1 MATINDGINILNE
14 AVLYINTNKHSEA
27 RVLLETF
34 DRKCSGLPLTQDI
47 IFVRL
52 NAGAELAIRTG
63 WDVKETLNIIERN
76 ITAFASTPDKKVK
89 MLLRAG
95 QLERMT
101 NHMKI
106 STRYFSKALGEAEDL
121 GDDLLIAECYHKIG
135 VMFANRYPGL
145 AVYFFRKA
153 ELKFLSAN
161 HKAEAYVCRMERAK
175 LYFLTLNTRDVN
187 PRYSKLMADEALR
200 IANEPLTVDMTPYET
215 EHCQEIKAIVT
226 ANEEILMGLI
236 NNIKNIEALPKKCR
250 YEEEYMGICLEKGLW
265 NKATQMFDMYKQDC
279 IAFHTDIPDV
289 EEKLGELQQR
299 IKDRQ
304 LCKYIP
310 FHLEREPNEEI
321 TLFDLLDH
329 YSMEDEGFA
338 LDRSI
343 FRSLLPSYEQE
354 GQFEAIKMPDGK
366 VRLFPLGL
374 AFNVYYRG
382 QSKFYDPSYP
392 SIYRKSVTESQRF
405 VERMKYEELK
415 RCIKSYPATDF
426 FTNDFAF
433 VMPDGLYRPI
443 EFSVDVLALAQH
455 YGVLTELMDL
465 TSDKFIAAFF
475 ATTECDGNDVYSP
488 ITELKKEKGVFYRFS
503 NTYFN
508 PGRLP
513 EKLRAIGL
521 QPFSRPGEQMGLVYQ
536 MDKGE
541 NFNDVVISKDAF
553 THDPAVAEFIFNYTN
568 RSKKL
573 FPESPLAKHA
583 KDIAD
588 AKKFSRWAYEEAK
601 KEFYPDASDELLQS
615 YLSEQNV
622 ELADDVDFS
631 FTEEEKNECRKDWEE
646 GGREKAMAKIVFR
659 LMTEPDTVSP

>member
-1 MATINDGINILNE
+1 MNE
-14 AVLYINTNKHSEA
+14 AVLYINTNKHPEA
-27 RVLLETF
+27 RVLLEEF

-52 NAGAELAIRTG
+52 NAGAELTIRTG
-63 WDVKETLNIIERN
+63 WDVKETLNLIESN
-76 ITAFASTPDKKVK
+76 LKTFDSIPEKKVWL
-89 MLLRAG
+89 LLRAG

-106 STRYFSKALGEAEDL
+106 SPRYFSKALGEAEDL
-121 GDDLLIAECYHKIG
+121 EDDLLIAECYHKIG

-153 ELKFLSAN
+153 ELKFLFVG
-161 HKAEAYVCRMERAK
+161 HKKDAYICRMERAK
-175 LYFLTLNTRDVN
+175 LYFITLKTGNVN
-187 PRYSKLMADEALR
+187 PRYATLLADEALR
-200 IANEPLTVDMTPYET
+200 IATEHVDVDMTPYEAV
-215 EHCQEIKAIVT
+215 HCQEIKAIVT

-250 YEEEYMGICLEKGLW
+250 YEEEYIGICLEKGLW
-265 NKATQMFDMYKQDC
+265 KEAEQMFDMYKQDC

-289 EEKLGELQQR
+289 EEKLGELQQL
-299 IKDRQ
+299 IKDKQ
-304 LCKYIP
+304 PCNFIP
-310 FHLEREPNEEI
+310 FHLKRQPNEEI

-354 GQFEAIKMPDGK
+354 GLFEAIKMHDGK

-382 QSKFYDPSYP
+382 QSKYYDPSYP
-392 SIYRKSVTESQRF
+392 SLYRKGVTESQRF

-415 RCIKSYPATDF
+415 RCIESYPATDYF
-426 FTNDFAF
+426 KKDFAF
-433 VMPDGLYRPI
+433 VMPDGTYNPI

-465 TSDKFIAAFF
+465 TTDKFVAAFF
-475 ATTECDGNDVYSP
+475 ATTNCDGNDVYSP

-503 NTYFN
+503 NTYFIT
-508 PGRLP
+508 GRLP
-513 EKLRAIGL
+513 EKLRAVGL

-536 MDKGE
+536 MDKDE
-541 NFNDVVISKDAF
+541 NFNDVVISKDEF
-553 THDPAVAEFIFNYTN
+553 THNPTVAEFIFNYTN

-573 FPESPLAKHA
+573 FPESPLTRHA
-583 KDIAD
+583 QDIAKT
-588 AKKFSRWAYEEAK
+588 KKFSRWAYEEAK
-601 KEFYPDASDELLQS
+601 KEFYPNASDELLQS
-615 YLSEQNV
+615 YLSEQKI

-631 FTEEEKNECRKDWEE
+631 FSEEEINECRKDWEE
-646 GGREKAMAKIVFR
+646 GGREKAMSKTVFR
-659 LMTEPDTVSP
+659 SVTEPATTSPSQQP